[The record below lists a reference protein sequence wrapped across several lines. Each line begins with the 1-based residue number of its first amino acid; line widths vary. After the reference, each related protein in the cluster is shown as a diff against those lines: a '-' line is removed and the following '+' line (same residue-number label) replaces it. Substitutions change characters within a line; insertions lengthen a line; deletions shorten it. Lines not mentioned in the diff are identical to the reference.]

1 MTISVFS
8 TSLSFVT
15 FLCPVSTYCCLVRTT
30 KRLDLSLL
38 AITMRLNNHEVLGG
52 ILTYGKDV
60 GTPTPAVR
68 MGRKVAKMPRVSPKT
83 TNMNGGSNAVGSL
96 DQNVI
101 TRTPSVKSKKFE
113 EHNKPNG
120 RMGSILKYVNRTPR
134 SSYASNLP
142 LDGSTSTCSEQ
153 TSSERKLTN
162 VGQGDNQLMLSSTA
176 DVNQFSLSHE
186 T

>member
-1 MTISVFS
+1 
-8 TSLSFVT
+8 
-15 FLCPVSTYCCLVRTT
+15 
-30 KRLDLSLL
+30 
-38 AITMRLNNHEVLGG
+38 MRLNNHEVLGG

-162 VGQGDNQLMLSSTA
+162 VGQGDNQLMLVSTA
-176 DVNQFSLSHE
+176 DVNQFSLSQE
-186 T
+186 TRHSSKTEEAGAGDGIILL

>member
-1 MTISVFS
+1 M
-8 TSLSFVT
+8 
-15 FLCPVSTYCCLVRTT
+15 
-30 KRLDLSLL
+30 KR
-38 AITMRLNNHEVLGG
+38 
-52 ILTYGKDV
+52 
-60 GTPTPAVR
+60 
-68 MGRKVAKMPRVSPKT
+68 
-83 TNMNGGSNAVGSL
+83 SNAVVSL

-134 SSYASNLP
+134 NSHASKLP

-162 VGQGDNQLMLSSTA
+162 VGQGDNQLMPVSTA
-176 DVNQFSLSHE
+176 DVNQFSLSQE
-186 T
+186 TRHSSKTEEAGAGDGIILL